1 MKVIVNKKGG
11 IVLPKEVKEQLGI
24 RRGMMLKLEII
35 DGKIVLTPVRTLADA
50 AGIDEPEL
58 GMKLLKTLEEERK
71 KRQNLKINLYKYQ
84 KIRI

>member
-11 IVLPKEVKEQLGI
+11 VVLPKEVREQLGI
-24 RRGMMLKLEII
+24 KRGMMLKLEIV

-58 GMKLLKTLEEERK
+58 GMKLLKTLEEERRK
-71 KRQNLKINLYKYQ
+71 EAELENKPQV
-84 KIRI
+84 

>member
-11 IVLPKEVKEQLGI
+11 IILPKEVREQLGI

-58 GMKLLKTLEEERK
+58 GMKLLKTLEEERRK
-71 KRQNLKINLYKYQ
+71 EAELENRSQV
-84 KIRI
+84 